1 LVLTFGDIS
10 QIEERIMRLKGSRTE
25 DSLRKAFAREVHVHA
40 VYSYFSKAARE
51 AGLNQIADMFL
62 TTAKNEAEHAEHEFK
77 FLGGLG
83 NAAANLKLAIGRE
96 HEGASRLYPEAAQI
110 AEEEGFNEVA
120 DFFRRMGK
128 VEQRHEEN
136 FQKLI
141 ETLDEKKELK
151 GKTVGHSAVEMAE
164 LMLPHHSN
172 PAGVVHGG
180 ELMKMMDNAAG
191 VVAARHSQANPVTG
205 MVHNIR
211 FLSPVHVGDL
221 VLIHAKLTF
230 VGHTSI
236 EVRVE
241 IEAEDLGTGER
252 RQAMMAHYIMVAT
265 DSKGKPVAVPPLI
278 VITEEEERLFSE
290 GLARYQAIKETSGK

>member
-1 LVLTFGDIS
+1 
-10 QIEERIMRLKGSRTE
+10 MRLKGSRTE

-51 AGLNQIADMFL
+51 AGLSQIADMFL
-62 TTAKNEAEHAEHEFK
+62 ATSQNEAEHAEHEFR

-83 NAAANLKLAIGRE
+83 DAAANLKLAIGRE
-96 HEGASRLYPEAAQI
+96 HEEASKLYPEAAQI
-110 AEEEGFNEVA
+110 AEEEGFSDVA

-136 FQKLI
+136 FEQLI

-205 MVHNIR
+205 MVHNIL

-230 VGHTSI
+230 VGHTSM
-236 EVRVE
+236 EVLVE
-241 IEAEDLGTGER
+241 IDAEDLNTGKR
-252 RQAMMAHYIMVAT
+252 HQAMMAHYIMVAT
-265 DSKGKPVAVPPLI
+265 NNKGKPVGVPPLI

-290 GLARYQAIKETSGK
+290 GLARYKALKETSGK

>member
-1 LVLTFGDIS
+1 
-10 QIEERIMRLKGSRTE
+10 MRLKGSRTE
-25 DSLRKAFAREVHVHA
+25 DSLRKAFAREVHVDS
-40 VYSYFSKAARE
+40 VYTYFAKVARE
-51 AGLNQIADMFL
+51 AGLRQIADMFL
-62 TTAKNEAEHAEHEFK
+62 ATSQNEAEHAEHEFK

-83 NAAANLKLAIGRE
+83 DTMANLKLAIGRE
-96 HEGASRLYPEAAQI
+96 HEEASRLYPEAARI
-110 AEEEGFNEVA
+110 AEEEGFNDIA
-120 DFFRRMGK
+120 DFFQRMGK

-136 FQKLI
+136 FENLI
-141 ETLDEKKELK
+141 ETLAEKKEFK

-205 MVHNIR
+205 TIHNIR
-211 FLSPVHVGDL
+211 FISPVLVGNL

-230 VGHTSI
+230 VGHTSM
-236 EVRVE
+236 EVLVE
-241 IEAEDLGTGER
+241 IDAEDLNSGER
-252 RQAMMAHYIMVAT
+252 RLAMMAHYIMVAT
-265 DSKGKPVAVPPLI
+265 DNKGKPIGVPPLI

-290 GLARYQAIKETSGK
+290 GSARYEEVKRQSKK

>member
-1 LVLTFGDIS
+1 
-10 QIEERIMRLKGSRTE
+10 MRLKGSRTE

-96 HEGASRLYPEAAQI
+96 HEEASRLYPEAAQI
-110 AEEEGFNEVA
+110 AEEEGFNDIA

-128 VEQRHEEN
+128 VEQRHEDN
-136 FQKLI
+136 FKQLI

-151 GKTVGHSAVEMAE
+151 GQTVGHSAVEMAE

-191 VVAARHSQANPVTG
+191 VVAARHCRSNVVTAMVEDISFHNPV
-205 MVHNIR
+205 R
-211 FLSPVHVGDL
+211 VGDL
-221 VLIHAKLTF
+221 VIVHAMMTF
-230 VGHTSI
+230 ASRSSM
-236 EVRVE
+236 EVQVE
-241 IEAEDLGTGER
+241 VETEDLFTGKMLR
-252 RQAMMAHYIMVAT
+252 ALTAYFVMVAM
-265 DSKGKPVAVPPLI
+265 DAKGKPLEVPPLI
-278 VITEEEERLFSE
+278 VSTEEEERLFNE
-290 GLARYQAIKETSGK
+290 ALARYEARKAKSEKGDK